1 MVKWSELKQIRE
13 RLEMKTAPRLLEQP
27 VMEARRLYT
36 SVAAVD
42 VRGRE
47 WGQGIAKWE
56 LRGLVIS
63 VRHGLRMKVV
73 IKK

>member
-27 VMEARRLYT
+27 VMEAMRLYT
-36 SVAAVD
+36 SMAAVD

-47 WGQGIAKWE
+47 
-56 LRGLVIS
+56 RG
-63 VRHGLRMKVV
+63 
-73 IKK
+73 